1 MNLSSVQLIP
11 ELKDA
16 ATDYQEF
23 KNYSLP
29 LNLQSLTSAV
39 ERVTSFPPLPTPST
53 TKKRE
58 PDLPLH
64 AKQDKRGIF
73 GWFKARKKKAL
84 RQTVEEEPKA
94 EETIQ
99 GEAGEV
105 PLAKSPATAPSV
117 KPIGVQVGAPLP
129 EKSKGDKRG
138 EGAPAWVDL
147 NCTFCDAPLTS
158 HLSRRGKINVTGE
171 AAAPVGE
178 WWRKSWRDLDV
189 DTLLAKAAAIHA
201 KLEDAGMA
209 LDARSKLAAESS
221 ADRSTA
227 RQEQMQLIHQ
237 LGRMC
242 TPIHHE
248 RDCSRTDFV
257 LLTDSPLAELTEEWS
272 GLGGRLFALGN
283 ALTLACTLKRTLLL
297 DDFALDMRFSSI
309 IDVGAIEK
317 AALATC
323 RVSLAWCP
331 ALATCPASFA
341 LRPALA
347 TCPANLAPR
356 PALATSPAS
365 LTLR

>member
-1 MNLSSVQLIP
+1 MAFLNERRQPVHHMKHLTSFIRPNKKGCVFTALVFTTICSSAMPQPVKPRPPGTRASMNLSSVQLIP

-129 EKSKGDKRG
+129 EKSKG
-138 EGAPAWVDL
+138 
-147 NCTFCDAPLTS
+147 
-158 HLSRRGKINVTGE
+158 E
-171 AAAPVGE
+171 A
-178 WWRKSWRDLDV
+178 L
-189 DTLLAKAAAIHA
+189 
-201 KLEDAGMA
+201 
-209 LDARSKLAAESS
+209 
-221 ADRSTA
+221 
-227 RQEQMQLIHQ
+227 
-237 LGRMC
+237 
-242 TPIHHE
+242 
-248 RDCSRTDFV
+248 
-257 LLTDSPLAELTEEWS
+257 
-272 GLGGRLFALGN
+272 
-283 ALTLACTLKRTLLL
+283 
-297 DDFALDMRFSSI
+297 
-309 IDVGAIEK
+309 
-317 AALATC
+317 
-323 RVSLAWCP
+323 
-331 ALATCPASFA
+331 
-341 LRPALA
+341 
-347 TCPANLAPR
+347 
-356 PALATSPAS
+356 
-365 LTLR
+365 